1 MKSSAQNSSDPPA
14 PGKGLVIGV
23 RMHQSQ
29 IEQLDRWAARND
41 AAWRGPS
48 SRPQIIR
55 QLLAKALASS
65 PR

>member
-1 MKSSAQNSSDPPA
+1 MKSSAQDSAVPPA
-14 PGKGLVIGV
+14 PGKGKIVGV

-29 IEQLDRWAARND
+29 IEALDRWAARND

-48 SRPQIIR
+48 SRAQIIR
-55 QLLAKALASS
+55 QLIAKALSQS